1 MGKVFGILALIC
13 GLIGLAGGWFLGFFI
28 PYGAFIIPGLAI
40 VLGIIGIIV
49 DDSKGLGIAG
59 LILGV
64 IGLIVAV
71 VFMFFL
77 GPILAVLLGMA
88 FL

>member
-1 MGKVFGILALIC
+1 
-13 GLIGLAGGWFLGFFI
+13 
-28 PYGAFIIPGLAI
+28 
-40 VLGIIGIIV
+40 LGIIGIIV